1 MKIRINQDVTFIW
14 KLTVG
19 GESVDLS
26 KLELSVEITTPSN
39 KKTEITPNIQFDT
52 LEFNYRPKQ
61 VGEYILSAYLNR
73 FKDGETAL
81 DIKAFEGVKYSWNQG
96 FSPDD
101 NLEANYVELAGDFN
115 AGANGSVD
123 LSDYAKKSYVDTQ
136 INGESTARVQADS
149 ELQSKINTKQDKIIA
164 GTGIDITNNTISC
177 TIDTVIFKVVDSLPA
192 SPSMGDENKIHL
204 VLSSSSEEGN
214 AYDEYLWANNSWEKI
229 GSFIPSVDLSM
240 YAEKSYVDTQING
253 ESTARVQADSE
264 LQSKINTK
272 QDKIIAGTGIDI
284 TNNTISCTIDT
295 VIFKVVDSLPASP
308 SMGDENKIHLV
319 LSSSSEEGNAYDE
332 YLWANNSWEKIG
344 SFIPSVDLSDYAK
357 KSYVDTKASYIDTQI
372 NNEVTARTQADSE
385 LQSKINSKQ
394 DTLTAGE
401 NIKIENN
408 VISAI
413 GGGTID
419 ATELSVKIT
428 WAELKA
434 LRDNSQLVAGQQY
447 RITDYTCT
455 TTQGGTKSAGHVFD
469 IIVTADSE
477 SVLNEEARAIQHDG
491 DTYFANCDLNAWKI
505 WYCIDNDTNR
515 FAWADTKNGKGVI
528 YRMID
533 DLNNDI
539 PYDFK
544 NIQFYRQWDEDKQLW
559 CTIPYGNTDV
569 PCYTFSSN
577 GDSSTVEFT
586 DMSLSASNNVYS
598 NVIKEYINIGKQA
611 LNNNCFFGNSCY
623 LNSFGSNC
631 YFNSFGT
638 GCDTNTFGCRCNTNS
653 FGYGCSFNTFGN
665 KFEYN
670 SFGTY
675 CLSNSF
681 GNDCSYNS
689 LDDTCFGN
697 SFGNK
702 CVYNSIGESC
712 SYNSFGN
719 GCSYIKFAPDSSATT
734 KYGYYQ
740 NNHFGDGCEYIVF
753 TGAESVLDAREIHNY
768 NFAQGL
774 QGTANNYLIVEG
786 KRNRSYETYIS
797 KSTNGTIKE
806 SVIAEKQDK
815 LVAGAGINIT
825 DNTISCTL
833 DTTVFTV
840 VNSLPVSPSMGDENK
855 IHLVLS
861 SISGESNSYDEYLW
875 VNNSWEKIGSYI
887 PSVDLSMYAEKSYV
901 DSQINNEVT
910 ARTQADAELQ
920 SQIDSKQDTLTAG
933 ENIRI
938 ENNVISAIGGG
949 TTGATE
955 LSVKITWSELKSLRD
970 NSQLVAGQQYRIT
983 DYTCTTTQPATKSAG
998 HVFDIIVTADSE
1010 SVLNEEARAIQHDGD
1025 TYFANC
1031 NLNAWKIWYR
1041 IDNDTNRFAWADS
1054 TNGKGVIY
1062 RMIDDFGND
1071 CPYDFKNIQF
1081 YRKFSKVRKLWC
1093 TIPTDNTGVPCY
1105 TFSSS
1110 GDSSTASFTD
1120 MSLSTSNDVYSN
1132 VIKEYIKYDKQTH
1145 SKQNLNNICFFGLV
1159 CNENIFGVNCY
1170 ENTFGSQCM
1179 KNSFGSDCYRNSFRN
1194 DLWFSSFG
1202 NRCENNS
1209 FGSGCSYNTFG
1220 DYLTYNTFGDDCEF
1234 NSFGGYCTRNSF
1246 GNGCQYN
1253 SFGNYYEHNSVGNY
1267 CRYNSFGNRCYYI
1280 KFASDSAANTKYTFY
1295 QNNHF
1300 GDGCWYIL
1308 FTGAETASSTA
1319 QVQNY
1324 KFAQGL
1330 QGTDSAYLTID
1341 GKRGRAYETKVA
1353 KNSSGTLKIYCEAD
1367 LIQ

>member
-1 MKIRINQDVTFIW
+1 MKIRINQDVTFNW

-61 VGEYILSAYLNR
+61 VGEYILSAYLKR

-81 DIKAFEGVKYSWNQG
+81 DIKAFEGVKYSWNQD
-96 FSPDD
+96 FSTYD

-115 AGANGSVD
+115 FGPNVSVD
-123 LSDYAKKSYVDTQ
+123 LSDYAKISYVDTQ
-136 INGESTARVQADS
+136 INGESTARA
-149 ELQSKINTKQDKIIA
+149 
-164 GTGIDITNNTISC
+164 
-177 TIDTVIFKVVDSLPA
+177 
-192 SPSMGDENKIHL
+192 
-204 VLSSSSEEGN
+204 
-214 AYDEYLWANNSWEKI
+214 
-229 GSFIPSVDLSM
+229 
-240 YAEKSYVDTQING
+240 
-253 ESTARVQADSE
+253 
-264 LQSKINTK
+264 
-272 QDKIIAGTGIDI
+272 
-284 TNNTISCTIDT
+284 
-295 VIFKVVDSLPASP
+295 
-308 SMGDENKIHLV
+308 
-319 LSSSSEEGNAYDE
+319 
-332 YLWANNSWEKIG
+332 
-344 SFIPSVDLSDYAK
+344 
-357 KSYVDTKASYIDTQI
+357 
-372 NNEVTARTQADSE
+372 QADSE

-401 NIKIENN
+401 NIRIENN

-413 GGGTID
+413 GGGPTA

-428 WAELKA
+428 WSELKT
-434 LRDNSQLVAGQQY
+434 LMSNSQLVVGQQY

-455 TTQGGTKSAGHVFD
+455 TTQPATKSAGHVFD
-469 IIVTADSE
+469 IIVTADDE
-477 SVLNEEARAIQHDG
+477 STLNEVARAIQHDG

-505 WYCIDNDTNR
+505 WYCIDNDTAR
-515 FAWADTKNGKGVI
+515 FTWADSTNGKGVI

-544 NIQFYRQWDEDKQLW
+544 NIQFYRQWDDTKQLW
-559 CTIPYGNTDV
+559 CTIPDGNTGV

-598 NVIKEYINIGKQA
+598 NVIKEYINIGKQT
-611 LNNNCFFGNSCY
+611 LNNICLFGNSCY

-670 SFGTY
+670 SLGNY
-675 CLSNSF
+675 CLTNSF

-697 SFGNK
+697 SFGNL

-719 GCSYIKFAPDSSATT
+719 GCSYIKFASDSSATT
-734 KYGYYQ
+734 KYAYYQ

-753 TGAESVLDAREIHNY
+753 TGAESVSNASEIHNY

-786 KRNRSYETYIS
+786 KRNRAYETYIS

-815 LVAGAGINIT
+815 L
-825 DNTISCTL
+825 
-833 DTTVFTV
+833 
-840 VNSLPVSPSMGDENK
+840 
-855 IHLVLS
+855 
-861 SISGESNSYDEYLW
+861 
-875 VNNSWEKIGSYI
+875 
-887 PSVDLSMYAEKSYV
+887 
-901 DSQINNEVT
+901 
-910 ARTQADAELQ
+910 
-920 SQIDSKQDTLTAG
+920 TAG

-949 TTGATE
+949 PTAATE
-955 LSVKITWSELKSLRD
+955 LSVKITWSELKTLMS
-970 NSQLVAGQQYRIT
+970 NSQLVVGQQYRIT

-1081 YRKFSKVRKLWC
+1081 YRQWDEAKQLWC

-1105 TFSSS
+1105 TFSSK

-1120 MSLSTSNDVYSN
+1120 MSLSASNDVYSN
-1132 VIKEYIKYDKQTH
+1132 VIKEYIKYNKQTL
-1145 SKQNLNNICFFGLV
+1145 SKQTLNNICFFGLV
-1159 CNENIFGVNCY
+1159 CNENIFGVDCY
-1170 ENTFGSQCM
+1170 ENTFGNQCIN
-1179 KNSFGSDCYRNSFRN
+1179 NSFGNSCYANSFRN
-1194 DLWFSSFG
+1194 DLWHNSFG

-1220 DYLTYNTFGDDCEF
+1220 DYLTYNTFGDDCDF
-1234 NSFGGYCTRNSF
+1234 NSFGSDCYRNSFGNSCDHNSF
-1246 GNGCQYN
+1246 GNGCYRISFGNGCDHN
-1253 SFGNYYEHNSVGNY
+1253 SFGNGCHN
-1267 CRYNSFGNRCYYI
+1267 I
-1280 KFASDSAANTKYTFY
+1280 KFATDSSATTTYAFY

-1300 GDGCWYIL
+1300 GDGCQCIL
-1308 FTGAETASSTA
+1308 FKGAETASVESR
-1319 QVQNY
+1319 VQNY
-1324 KFAQGL
+1324 NFAQGL

-1341 GKRGRAYETKVA
+1341 GKRNRAYETKVA

-1367 LIQ
+1367 LSK

>member
-1 MKIRINQDVTFIW
+1 MKIRINQDVTFNW

-61 VGEYILSAYLNR
+61 VGEYILSAYLKR

-81 DIKAFEGVKYSWNQG
+81 DIKAFEGVKYSWNQD
-96 FSPDD
+96 FSTYD

-115 AGANGSVD
+115 FGPNVSVD
-123 LSDYAKKSYVDTQ
+123 LSDYAKISYVDTQ
-136 INGESTARVQADS
+136 INGESTARAQADS
-149 ELQSKINTKQDKIIA
+149 ELQSKINTKQD
-164 GTGIDITNNTISC
+164 
-177 TIDTVIFKVVDSLPA
+177 
-192 SPSMGDENKIHL
+192 
-204 VLSSSSEEGN
+204 
-214 AYDEYLWANNSWEKI
+214 
-229 GSFIPSVDLSM
+229 
-240 YAEKSYVDTQING
+240 
-253 ESTARVQADSE
+253 
-264 LQSKINTK
+264 
-272 QDKIIAGTGIDI
+272 
-284 TNNTISCTIDT
+284 
-295 VIFKVVDSLPASP
+295 
-308 SMGDENKIHLV
+308 
-319 LSSSSEEGNAYDE
+319 
-332 YLWANNSWEKIG
+332 
-344 SFIPSVDLSDYAK
+344 
-357 KSYVDTKASYIDTQI
+357 
-372 NNEVTARTQADSE
+372 
-385 LQSKINSKQ
+385 
-394 DTLTAGE
+394 TLTAGE
-401 NIKIENN
+401 NIRIENN

-413 GGGTID
+413 GGGPTA

-428 WAELKA
+428 WSELKT
-434 LRDNSQLVAGQQY
+434 LMSNSQLVVGQQY

-455 TTQGGTKSAGHVFD
+455 TTQAGTKSAGHVFD
-469 IIVTADSE
+469 IIVTADDE
-477 SVLNEEARAIQHDG
+477 STLNEVARAIQHDG

-505 WYCIDNDTNR
+505 WYCIDNDTAR
-515 FAWADTKNGKGVI
+515 FTWADSTNGKGVI

-544 NIQFYRQWDEDKQLW
+544 NIQFYRQWDDTKQLW
-559 CTIPYGNTDV
+559 CTIPDGNTGV

-598 NVIKEYINIGKQA
+598 NVIKEYINIGKQT
-611 LNNNCFFGNSCY
+611 LNNICLFGNSCY

-670 SFGTY
+670 SLGNY
-675 CLSNSF
+675 CLTNSF
-681 GNDCSYNS
+681 GTDCSYNS

-697 SFGNK
+697 SFGNL

-719 GCSYIKFAPDSSATT
+719 RCSYIKFASDSSATT
-734 KYGYYQ
+734 KYAYYQ
-740 NNHFGDGCEYIVF
+740 KNHFGDGCEYIVF
-753 TGAESVLDAREIHNY
+753 TGAESVSNASEIHNY

-786 KRNRSYETYIS
+786 KRNRAYETYIS

-815 LVAGAGINIT
+815 L
-825 DNTISCTL
+825 
-833 DTTVFTV
+833 
-840 VNSLPVSPSMGDENK
+840 
-855 IHLVLS
+855 
-861 SISGESNSYDEYLW
+861 
-875 VNNSWEKIGSYI
+875 
-887 PSVDLSMYAEKSYV
+887 
-901 DSQINNEVT
+901 
-910 ARTQADAELQ
+910 
-920 SQIDSKQDTLTAG
+920 TAG

-949 TTGATE
+949 PTAATE
-955 LSVKITWSELKSLRD
+955 LLVKITWSELKSLRD

-1081 YRKFSKVRKLWC
+1081 YRQWDEAKQLWC

-1105 TFSSS
+1105 TFSSK

-1120 MSLSTSNDVYSN
+1120 MSLSASNDVYSN
-1132 VIKEYIKYDKQTH
+1132 VIKEYIKYNKQTL
-1145 SKQNLNNICFFGLV
+1145 SKQTLNNICFFGLV
-1159 CNENIFGVNCY
+1159 CNENIFGVDCY
-1170 ENTFGSQCM
+1170 ENTFGNQCIN
-1179 KNSFGSDCYRNSFRN
+1179 NSFGNSCYANSFRN
-1194 DLWFSSFG
+1194 DLWHNSFG

-1209 FGSGCSYNTFG
+1209 FGSSCSYNTFG
-1220 DYLTYNTFGDDCEF
+1220 DYLTYNTFGDDCEN
-1234 NSFGGYCTRNSF
+1234 NSFGSDCYRNSFGNSCDHNSF
-1246 GNGCQYN
+1246 GNGCYRISFGNGCDHN
-1253 SFGNYYEHNSVGNY
+1253 SFGNGCHN
-1267 CRYNSFGNRCYYI
+1267 I
-1280 KFASDSAANTKYTFY
+1280 KFATDSSATTTYAFY

-1300 GDGCWYIL
+1300 GDGCQCIL
-1308 FTGAETASSTA
+1308 FKGAETASVESR
-1319 QVQNY
+1319 VQNY
-1324 KFAQGL
+1324 NFAQGL

-1341 GKRGRAYETKVA
+1341 GKRNRAYETKVA

-1367 LIQ
+1367 LSK

>member
-1 MKIRINQDVTFIW
+1 MKIRINQDVTFNW

-61 VGEYILSAYLNR
+61 VGEYILSAYLKR

-81 DIKAFEGVKYSWNQG
+81 DIKAFEGVKYSWNQD
-96 FSPDD
+96 FSTYD

-115 AGANGSVD
+115 FAPNVSVD
-123 LSDYAKKSYVDTQ
+123 LSDYAKISYVDTQ
-136 INGESTARVQADS
+136 INGESTARAQADS
-149 ELQSKINTKQDKIIA
+149 ELQSKINT
-164 GTGIDITNNTISC
+164 
-177 TIDTVIFKVVDSLPA
+177 
-192 SPSMGDENKIHL
+192 
-204 VLSSSSEEGN
+204 
-214 AYDEYLWANNSWEKI
+214 
-229 GSFIPSVDLSM
+229 
-240 YAEKSYVDTQING
+240 
-253 ESTARVQADSE
+253 
-264 LQSKINTK
+264 
-272 QDKIIAGTGIDI
+272 
-284 TNNTISCTIDT
+284 
-295 VIFKVVDSLPASP
+295 
-308 SMGDENKIHLV
+308 
-319 LSSSSEEGNAYDE
+319 
-332 YLWANNSWEKIG
+332 
-344 SFIPSVDLSDYAK
+344 
-357 KSYVDTKASYIDTQI
+357 
-372 NNEVTARTQADSE
+372 
-385 LQSKINSKQ
+385 KQ

-413 GGGTID
+413 GGGPTA

-428 WAELKA
+428 WSELKT
-434 LRDNSQLVAGQQY
+434 LMSNSQLVVGQQY

-455 TTQGGTKSAGHVFD
+455 TTQAGTKSAGHVFD
-469 IIVTADSE
+469 IIVTADDE
-477 SVLNEEARAIQHDG
+477 STLNEVARAIQHDG

-505 WYCIDNDTNR
+505 WYCIDNDIAR
-515 FAWADTKNGKGVI
+515 FTWADTENGKGVI

-544 NIQFYRQWDEDKQLW
+544 NIQFYRQWDDTKQLW
-559 CTIPYGNTDV
+559 CTIPDGNTGV

-598 NVIKEYINIGKQA
+598 NVIKEYINIGKQT
-611 LNNNCFFGNSCY
+611 LNNNCFFGNDCY

-670 SFGTY
+670 SFGNY
-675 CLSNSF
+675 CLDNSF

-689 LDDTCFGN
+689 LDDSCFGN
-697 SFGNK
+697 SFGNR

-712 SYNSFGN
+712 LYNSFGN
-719 GCSYIKFAPDSSATT
+719 GCSYIKFASDSSATT
-734 KYGYYQ
+734 KYAYYQ

-753 TGAESVLDAREIHNY
+753 TGAESVSNASEIHNY

-786 KRNRSYETYIS
+786 KRNRAYETYIS

-815 LVAGAGINIT
+815 L
-825 DNTISCTL
+825 
-833 DTTVFTV
+833 
-840 VNSLPVSPSMGDENK
+840 
-855 IHLVLS
+855 
-861 SISGESNSYDEYLW
+861 
-875 VNNSWEKIGSYI
+875 
-887 PSVDLSMYAEKSYV
+887 
-901 DSQINNEVT
+901 
-910 ARTQADAELQ
+910 
-920 SQIDSKQDTLTAG
+920 TAG

-949 TTGATE
+949 PTAATE
-955 LSVKITWSELKSLRD
+955 LLVKITWSELKSLRD

-1081 YRKFSKVRKLWC
+1081 YRQWDEAKQLWC

-1105 TFSSS
+1105 TFSSK

-1120 MSLSTSNDVYSN
+1120 MSLSASNDVYSN
-1132 VIKEYIKYDKQTH
+1132 VIKEYIKYNKQTL
-1145 SKQNLNNICFFGLV
+1145 SKQTLNNICFFGLV
-1159 CNENIFGVNCY
+1159 CNENIFGVDCY
-1170 ENTFGSQCM
+1170 ENTFGNQCIN
-1179 KNSFGSDCYRNSFRN
+1179 NSFGNSCYANSFRN
-1194 DLWFSSFG
+1194 DLWHNSFG

-1220 DYLTYNTFGDDCEF
+1220 DYLTYNTFGDDCDF
-1234 NSFGGYCTRNSF
+1234 NSFGSDCYRNSFGNSCDHNSF
-1246 GNGCQYN
+1246 GNGCYRISFGNGCDHN
-1253 SFGNYYEHNSVGNY
+1253 SFGNGCHN
-1267 CRYNSFGNRCYYI
+1267 I
-1280 KFASDSAANTKYTFY
+1280 KFATDSSATTTYAFY

-1300 GDGCWYIL
+1300 GDGCQCIL
-1308 FTGAETASSTA
+1308 FKGAETASVESR
-1319 QVQNY
+1319 VQNY
-1324 KFAQGL
+1324 NFAQGL

-1341 GKRGRAYETKVA
+1341 GKRNRAYETKVA

-1367 LIQ
+1367 LSK

>member
-1 MKIRINQDVTFIW
+1 MKIRINQDVTFNW

-115 AGANGSVD
+115 FGPNVSVD
-123 LSDYAKKSYVDTQ
+123 LSDYAKISYVDTQ
-136 INGESTARVQADS
+136 INGESTARA
-149 ELQSKINTKQDKIIA
+149 
-164 GTGIDITNNTISC
+164 
-177 TIDTVIFKVVDSLPA
+177 
-192 SPSMGDENKIHL
+192 
-204 VLSSSSEEGN
+204 
-214 AYDEYLWANNSWEKI
+214 
-229 GSFIPSVDLSM
+229 
-240 YAEKSYVDTQING
+240 
-253 ESTARVQADSE
+253 
-264 LQSKINTK
+264 
-272 QDKIIAGTGIDI
+272 
-284 TNNTISCTIDT
+284 
-295 VIFKVVDSLPASP
+295 
-308 SMGDENKIHLV
+308 
-319 LSSSSEEGNAYDE
+319 
-332 YLWANNSWEKIG
+332 
-344 SFIPSVDLSDYAK
+344 
-357 KSYVDTKASYIDTQI
+357 
-372 NNEVTARTQADSE
+372 QADSE

-401 NIKIENN
+401 NIRIENN

-413 GGGTID
+413 GGGPTA

-428 WAELKA
+428 WSELKT
-434 LRDNSQLVAGQQY
+434 LMSNSQLVVGQQY

-455 TTQGGTKSAGHVFD
+455 TTQAGTKSAGHVFD
-469 IIVTADSE
+469 IIVTADDE
-477 SVLNEEARAIQHDG
+477 STLNEVARAIQHDG

-505 WYCIDNDTNR
+505 WYCIDNDTAR
-515 FAWADTKNGKGVI
+515 FTWADSTNGKGVI

-544 NIQFYRQWDEDKQLW
+544 NIQFYRQWDDTKQLW
-559 CTIPYGNTDV
+559 CTIPDGNTGV

-598 NVIKEYINIGKQA
+598 NVIKEYINIGKQT
-611 LNNNCFFGNSCY
+611 LNNICLFGNSCY
-623 LNSFGSNC
+623 LNLFGSNC

-670 SFGTY
+670 SLGNY
-675 CLSNSF
+675 CLTNSF

-697 SFGNK
+697 SFGNL

-719 GCSYIKFAPDSSATT
+719 RCSYIKFASDSSATT
-734 KYGYYQ
+734 KYAYYQ
-740 NNHFGDGCEYIVF
+740 KNHFGDGCEYIVF
-753 TGAESVLDAREIHNY
+753 TGAESVSNASEIHNY

-786 KRNRSYETYIS
+786 KRNRAYETYIS

-815 LVAGAGINIT
+815 L
-825 DNTISCTL
+825 
-833 DTTVFTV
+833 
-840 VNSLPVSPSMGDENK
+840 
-855 IHLVLS
+855 
-861 SISGESNSYDEYLW
+861 
-875 VNNSWEKIGSYI
+875 
-887 PSVDLSMYAEKSYV
+887 
-901 DSQINNEVT
+901 
-910 ARTQADAELQ
+910 
-920 SQIDSKQDTLTAG
+920 TAG

-949 TTGATE
+949 PTAATE
-955 LSVKITWSELKSLRD
+955 LLVKITWSELKSLRD

-983 DYTCTTTQPATKSAG
+983 DYTCTTTQGGTKSAG
-998 HVFDIIVTADSE
+998 HAFDIIVTADSE

-1031 NLNAWKIWYR
+1031 DLNAWNIWYR

-1081 YRKFSKVRKLWC
+1081 YRQWDEAKQLWC

-1105 TFSSS
+1105 TFSSK

-1120 MSLSTSNDVYSN
+1120 MSLSASNDVYSN
-1132 VIKEYIKYDKQTH
+1132 VIKEYIKYNKQTL
-1145 SKQNLNNICFFGLV
+1145 SKQTLNNICFFGLV
-1159 CNENIFGVNCY
+1159 CNENIFGVDCY
-1170 ENTFGSQCM
+1170 ENTFGNQCIN
-1179 KNSFGSDCYRNSFRN
+1179 NSFGNSCYANSFRN
-1194 DLWFSSFG
+1194 DLWHNSFG

-1220 DYLTYNTFGDDCEF
+1220 DYLTYNTFGDDCDF
-1234 NSFGGYCTRNSF
+1234 NSFGSDCYRNSFGNSCDHNSF
-1246 GNGCQYN
+1246 GNGCYRISFGNGCDHN
-1253 SFGNYYEHNSVGNY
+1253 SFGNGCHN
-1267 CRYNSFGNRCYYI
+1267 I
-1280 KFASDSAANTKYTFY
+1280 KFATDSSATTTYAFY

-1300 GDGCWYIL
+1300 GDGCQCIL
-1308 FTGAETASSTA
+1308 FKGAETASVESR
-1319 QVQNY
+1319 VQNY
-1324 KFAQGL
+1324 NFAQGL

-1341 GKRGRAYETKVA
+1341 GKRNRAYETKVA

-1367 LIQ
+1367 LSK

>member
-1 MKIRINQDVTFIW
+1 MKIRINQDVTFNW

-61 VGEYILSAYLNR
+61 VGEYILSAYLKR

-81 DIKAFEGVKYSWNQG
+81 DIKAFEGVKYSWNQD
-96 FSPDD
+96 FSTYD

-115 AGANGSVD
+115 FGPNVSVD
-123 LSDYAKKSYVDTQ
+123 LSDYAKISYVDTQ
-136 INGESTARVQADS
+136 INGESTARA
-149 ELQSKINTKQDKIIA
+149 
-164 GTGIDITNNTISC
+164 
-177 TIDTVIFKVVDSLPA
+177 
-192 SPSMGDENKIHL
+192 
-204 VLSSSSEEGN
+204 
-214 AYDEYLWANNSWEKI
+214 
-229 GSFIPSVDLSM
+229 
-240 YAEKSYVDTQING
+240 
-253 ESTARVQADSE
+253 
-264 LQSKINTK
+264 
-272 QDKIIAGTGIDI
+272 
-284 TNNTISCTIDT
+284 
-295 VIFKVVDSLPASP
+295 
-308 SMGDENKIHLV
+308 
-319 LSSSSEEGNAYDE
+319 
-332 YLWANNSWEKIG
+332 
-344 SFIPSVDLSDYAK
+344 
-357 KSYVDTKASYIDTQI
+357 
-372 NNEVTARTQADSE
+372 QADSE

-401 NIKIENN
+401 NIRIENN

-413 GGGTID
+413 GGGPTA
-419 ATELSVKIT
+419 ATELLVKIT
-428 WAELKA
+428 WSELKG

-455 TTQGGTKSAGHVFD
+455 TTQPATKSAGHVFD
-469 IIVTADSE
+469 IIVTADDE
-477 SVLNEEARAIQHDG
+477 STLNEVARAIQHDG

-505 WYCIDNDTNR
+505 WYSLDNDTAR
-515 FAWADTKNGKGVI
+515 FTWADSTNGKGVI

-544 NIQFYRQWDEDKQLW
+544 NIQFYRQWDDTKQLW
-559 CTIPYGNTDV
+559 CTIPDGNTGV

-598 NVIKEYINIGKQA
+598 NVIKEYINIGKQT
-611 LNNNCFFGNSCY
+611 LNNICLFGNSCY

-670 SFGTY
+670 SLGNY
-675 CLSNSF
+675 CLTNSF

-697 SFGNK
+697 SFGNL

-719 GCSYIKFAPDSSATT
+719 GCSYIKFASDSSATT
-734 KYGYYQ
+734 KYAYYQ

-753 TGAESVLDAREIHNY
+753 TGAESVSNASEIHNY

-786 KRNRSYETYIS
+786 KRNRAYETYIS

-815 LVAGAGINIT
+815 L
-825 DNTISCTL
+825 
-833 DTTVFTV
+833 
-840 VNSLPVSPSMGDENK
+840 
-855 IHLVLS
+855 
-861 SISGESNSYDEYLW
+861 
-875 VNNSWEKIGSYI
+875 
-887 PSVDLSMYAEKSYV
+887 
-901 DSQINNEVT
+901 
-910 ARTQADAELQ
+910 
-920 SQIDSKQDTLTAG
+920 TAG

-949 TTGATE
+949 PTAATE
-955 LSVKITWSELKSLRD
+955 LLVKITWSELKGLRD

-1081 YRKFSKVRKLWC
+1081 YRQWDEAKQLWC

-1105 TFSSS
+1105 TFSSK

-1120 MSLSTSNDVYSN
+1120 MSLSASNDVYSN
-1132 VIKEYIKYDKQTH
+1132 VIKEYIKYNKQTL
-1145 SKQNLNNICFFGLV
+1145 SKQTLNNICFFGLV
-1159 CNENIFGVNCY
+1159 CNENIFGVDCY
-1170 ENTFGSQCM
+1170 ENTFGNQCIN
-1179 KNSFGSDCYRNSFRN
+1179 NSFGNSCYANSFRN
-1194 DLWFSSFG
+1194 DLWHNSFG

-1220 DYLTYNTFGDDCEF
+1220 DYLTYNTFGDDCDF
-1234 NSFGGYCTRNSF
+1234 NSFGSDCYRNSFGNSCDHNSF
-1246 GNGCQYN
+1246 GNGCYRISFGNGCDHN
-1253 SFGNYYEHNSVGNY
+1253 SFGNGCHN
-1267 CRYNSFGNRCYYI
+1267 I
-1280 KFASDSAANTKYTFY
+1280 KFATDSSATTTYAFY

-1300 GDGCWYIL
+1300 GDGCQCIL
-1308 FTGAETASSTA
+1308 FKGAETASVESR
-1319 QVQNY
+1319 VQNY
-1324 KFAQGL
+1324 NFAQGL

-1341 GKRGRAYETKVA
+1341 GKRNRAYETKVA

-1367 LIQ
+1367 LSK

>member
-1 MKIRINQDVTFIW
+1 MKIRINQDVTFNW

-115 AGANGSVD
+115 FGPNVSVD
-123 LSDYAKKSYVDTQ
+123 LSDYAKISYVDTQ
-136 INGESTARVQADS
+136 INGESTARA
-149 ELQSKINTKQDKIIA
+149 
-164 GTGIDITNNTISC
+164 
-177 TIDTVIFKVVDSLPA
+177 
-192 SPSMGDENKIHL
+192 
-204 VLSSSSEEGN
+204 
-214 AYDEYLWANNSWEKI
+214 
-229 GSFIPSVDLSM
+229 
-240 YAEKSYVDTQING
+240 
-253 ESTARVQADSE
+253 
-264 LQSKINTK
+264 
-272 QDKIIAGTGIDI
+272 
-284 TNNTISCTIDT
+284 
-295 VIFKVVDSLPASP
+295 
-308 SMGDENKIHLV
+308 
-319 LSSSSEEGNAYDE
+319 
-332 YLWANNSWEKIG
+332 
-344 SFIPSVDLSDYAK
+344 
-357 KSYVDTKASYIDTQI
+357 
-372 NNEVTARTQADSE
+372 QADSE

-401 NIKIENN
+401 NIRIENN

-413 GGGTID
+413 GGGPTA
-419 ATELSVKIT
+419 ATELLVKIT
-428 WAELKA
+428 WSELKS

-455 TTQGGTKSAGHVFD
+455 TTQGGTKSAGHAFD

-505 WYCIDNDTNR
+505 WYCIDNDTAR
-515 FAWADTKNGKGVI
+515 FTWADSTNGKGVI

-544 NIQFYRQWDEDKQLW
+544 NIQFYRQWDDTKQLW
-559 CTIPYGNTDV
+559 CTIPDGNTGV

-598 NVIKEYINIGKQA
+598 NVIKEYINIGKQT
-611 LNNNCFFGNSCY
+611 LNNICLFGNSCY
-623 LNSFGSNC
+623 LNLFGSNC

-670 SFGTY
+670 SLGNY
-675 CLSNSF
+675 CLTNSF

-697 SFGNK
+697 SFGNL

-719 GCSYIKFAPDSSATT
+719 RCSYIKFASDSSATT
-734 KYGYYQ
+734 KYAYYQ
-740 NNHFGDGCEYIVF
+740 KNHFGDGCEYIVF
-753 TGAESVLDAREIHNY
+753 TGAESVSNASEIHNY

-786 KRNRSYETYIS
+786 KRNRAYETYIS

-815 LVAGAGINIT
+815 L
-825 DNTISCTL
+825 
-833 DTTVFTV
+833 
-840 VNSLPVSPSMGDENK
+840 
-855 IHLVLS
+855 
-861 SISGESNSYDEYLW
+861 
-875 VNNSWEKIGSYI
+875 
-887 PSVDLSMYAEKSYV
+887 
-901 DSQINNEVT
+901 
-910 ARTQADAELQ
+910 
-920 SQIDSKQDTLTAG
+920 TAG

-949 TTGATE
+949 PTAATE
-955 LSVKITWSELKSLRD
+955 LLVKITWSELKSLRD

-983 DYTCTTTQPATKSAG
+983 DYTCTTTQGGTKSAG
-998 HVFDIIVTADSE
+998 HAFDIIVTADSE

-1031 NLNAWKIWYR
+1031 DLNAWNIWYR

-1062 RMIDDFGND
+1062 RMIDEFNND
-1071 CPYDFKNIQF
+1071 VAYDFKNIQF
-1081 YRKFSKVRKLWC
+1081 YRQWDEAKQLWC

-1105 TFSSS
+1105 TFSSK

-1120 MSLSTSNDVYSN
+1120 MSLSASNDVYSN
-1132 VIKEYIKYDKQTH
+1132 VIKEYIKYNKQTL
-1145 SKQNLNNICFFGLV
+1145 SKQTLNNICFFGLV
-1159 CNENIFGVNCY
+1159 CNENIFGVDCY
-1170 ENTFGSQCM
+1170 ENTFGNQCIN
-1179 KNSFGSDCYRNSFRN
+1179 NSFGNSCYANSFRN
-1194 DLWFSSFG
+1194 DLWHNSFG

-1220 DYLTYNTFGDDCEF
+1220 DYLTYNTFGDDCDF
-1234 NSFGGYCTRNSF
+1234 NSFGSDCYRNSFGNSCDHNSF
-1246 GNGCQYN
+1246 GNGCYRISFGNGCDHN
-1253 SFGNYYEHNSVGNY
+1253 SFGNGCHN
-1267 CRYNSFGNRCYYI
+1267 I
-1280 KFASDSAANTKYTFY
+1280 KFATDSSATTTYAFY

-1300 GDGCWYIL
+1300 GDGCQCIL
-1308 FTGAETASSTA
+1308 FKGAETASVESR
-1319 QVQNY
+1319 VQNY
-1324 KFAQGL
+1324 NFAQGL

-1341 GKRGRAYETKVA
+1341 GKRNRAYETKVA

-1367 LIQ
+1367 LSK